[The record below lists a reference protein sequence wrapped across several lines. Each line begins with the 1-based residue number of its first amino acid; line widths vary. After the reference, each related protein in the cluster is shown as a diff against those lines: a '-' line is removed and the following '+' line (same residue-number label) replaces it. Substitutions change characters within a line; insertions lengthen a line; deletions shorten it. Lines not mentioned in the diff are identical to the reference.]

1 MNKRNVWLGLPL
13 AVLLAACGGPVETSV
28 VAGASD
34 ASAPAASAAPA
45 AAATQQLASSD
56 GAVVWQVAEG
66 FGELPSE
73 AAKLLEGMPKE
84 ALTLQQYHSGSDI
97 TVYVAKAGAPK
108 QPADAYFAKLAETV
122 KAAPGLDDVV
132 VDAPAADHLAY
143 RFSRSENG
151 GSLSES
157 CKVFYSS
164 GGIYNAC
171 AISPS
176 ADLAELDAVVAGAAL
191 KAQ

>member
-1 MNKRNVWLGLPL
+1 MNKRNVLLGLPL

-28 VAGASD
+28 VPGASD
-34 ASAPAASAAPA
+34 APASAAPA
-45 AAATQQLASSD
+45 AAGTQQLTSGD

-66 FGELPSE
+66 FGEPPAE
-73 AAKLLEGMPKE
+73 AAKLLEGIPKE
-84 ALTLQQYHSGSDI
+84 EITLQQYHSGWDI
-97 TVYVAKAGAPK
+97 TVYVVKAGAPK
-108 QPADAYFAKLAETV
+108 QAADAYFAKLAETV

-143 RFSRSENG
+143 RFTRSENG
-151 GSLSES
+151 GSLGES
-157 CKVFYSS
+157 CKVLYGA

-171 AISPS
+171 AVSPS

-191 KAQ
+191 RAQ

>member
-1 MNKRNVWLGLPL
+1 MNKRNILSVLSLS
-13 AVLLAACGGPVETSV
+13 ALLAACGGTAETSV

-34 ASAPAASAAPA
+34 ASVPAAAASAAG
-45 AAATQQLASSD
+45 QQLVSSD

-66 FGELPSE
+66 FSELPAE
-73 AAKLLEGMPKE
+73 ADKLLEGMPKD
-84 ALTLQQYHSGSDI
+84 ALTLRHHHSGSDI

-122 KAAPGLDDVV
+122 KTAPGLDDVA

-143 RFSRSENG
+143 RFTRNENG

-157 CKVFYSS
+157 CKVLYGSVA
-164 GGIYNAC
+164 IYTAC
-171 AISPS
+171 AVSPS
-176 ADLAELDAVVAGAAL
+176 ADLAELDAVVAGTAL